1 MEVKPMEEHCLQS
14 LLPWLAQLP
23 FLYNTAPPAY
33 DGTTTV
39 GWALLHQLMI
49 NKMPPE
55 TGQCSGDSL
64 SVEIFLFPGD
74 SGFVSS

>member
-1 MEVKPMEEHCLQS
+1 MEECHLTACLQVH
-14 LLPWLAQLP
+14 AYLP
-23 FLYNTAPPAY
+23 FFFSLELSAQGLVPP
-33 DGTTTV
+33 TV